1 MVMARWPIARLLAVV
16 LAGMVAVTAAAVLAL
31 TWGASLRNTFDFL
44 NQRTVDLAA
53 DLMVTVDTQ
62 LLPAEYLAAETIAA
76 IQQGVVDPTDQTA
89 FSNRLMGGLSG
100 APQVRAIAVVKP
112 DLTSWSVHWGE
123 GRLMLETVSRASQE
137 TITKAFIDAAKRP
150 PGPFWGE
157 LVHVQNSTLINLRA
171 TFDWP
176 AGGKGML
183 VVVISLHELSGIF
196 ADQNRNPGWTSFIL
210 YGHSQVLAHPY
221 LREKPEVLTQS
232 QPLLPLSILPDPV
245 LRVVWDGDTGD
256 QFGKA
261 AETGTEVRFASTD
274 GPSHIYV
281 LKKTERF
288 GDVPW
293 YVGAYTDLS
302 MVNDEYERSIRSGL
316 VSLVLVA
323 LAIVVAII
331 VGHRLARPLRRTA
344 IAATQIG
351 RLQLE
356 GLEPLPGSRVWE
368 FDQQATA
375 FNQMAE
381 GLRAFSTYVPKQLVG
396 LLAARGFRA
405 DLPPISTEATIL
417 FTDIVGFTTQ
427 TEHLSAEDT
436 AAFLNH
442 YFSVLGDA
450 VHEEGGIVD
459 KYIGDSLM
467 AFWAPPLSDQDGAAR
482 AMAAA
487 RKITEHLA
495 IDNKARGTAG
505 LAPVR
510 IRVGIHT
517 GPALVGNIGAAGRMN
532 YTIVDDTVNVAQRLQ
547 EYGRNVN
554 SAAECLVLASGE
566 TMSSLPMEV
575 RGTSLGPLPIRGREA
590 DIIGWRI

>member
-1 MVMARWPIARLLAVV
+1 MARWPIARLLAVV

-210 YGHSQVLAHPY
+210 YGRSQVLAHPY

-316 VSLVLVA
+316 LSLVLVG

-344 IAATQIG
+344 IAATLARQPGLGVRSTSHGLQPNGGGVACLLNLCAEAIG
-351 RLQLE
+351 WLASSARLSRRSAANLDRSHDSIHRHRRLHHPDRAFI
-356 GLEPLPGSRVWE
+356 GGGYCSLSEPL
-368 FDQQATA
+368 F
-375 FNQMAE
+375 
-381 GLRAFSTYVPKQLVG
+381 LCVG
-396 LLAARGFRA
+396 RC
-405 DLPPISTEATIL
+405 
-417 FTDIVGFTTQ
+417 
-427 TEHLSAEDT
+427 
-436 AAFLNH
+436 
-442 YFSVLGDA
+442 
-450 VHEEGGIVD
+450 
-459 KYIGDSLM
+459 
-467 AFWAPPLSDQDGAAR
+467 GA
-482 AMAAA
+482 
-487 RKITEHLA
+487 
-495 IDNKARGTAG
+495 
-505 LAPVR
+505 
-510 IRVGIHT
+510 
-517 GPALVGNIGAAGRMN
+517 
-532 YTIVDDTVNVAQRLQ
+532 
-547 EYGRNVN
+547 
-554 SAAECLVLASGE
+554 
-566 TMSSLPMEV
+566 
-575 RGTSLGPLPIRGREA
+575 
-590 DIIGWRI
+590 